1 MSILTNGKSIGH
13 SIKRIV
19 IFRYTQHIRSLIM
32 RCKQLA
38 TTEGSLKMIHL
49 YEMLVWPYWL
59 ALPFMNISAG
69 YVSFKRTVCNLFDVQ
84 LKTNHLLFDGISIN
98 GRKVKEGAAQWR
110 ALDVVYNFESG
121 EGRNSLERS
130 FDWFWLHMRNAQ
142 AVRNRLLVVKRELAK
157 AIEKV
162 ASRKDSDEPIKILS
176 LAAGAAQG
184 VIETV
189 QEYISCGYNIQ
200 VTLIDRDESALAH
213 ARALAKKHGI
223 EKHVT
228 TLIGDVIFFERFL
241 EKDFTPDIIEMCGL
255 LDYLRSSLAIKLIK
269 KIYRFLPKNGSFLT
283 CNAHTNAEAYFLKH
297 VVNWDM
303 LYRSVDEFADLLESS
318 GFSHLKLYTEP
329 HRIHTVAVVSV

>member
-1 MSILTNGKSIGH
+1 M
-13 SIKRIV
+13 
-19 IFRYTQHIRSLIM
+19 Q
-32 RCKQLA
+32 CKQLT
-38 TTEGSLKMIHL
+38 TTECNHKDVCL
-49 YEMLVWPYWL
+49 YESLVWPYWL
-59 ALPFMNISAG
+59 AIPFMNMSAK
-69 YVSFKRTVCNLFDVQ
+69 YVSFKRMICDLLGIQ
-84 LKTNHLLFDGISIN
+84 LNTNHLLFDGVSIN

-121 EGRNSLERS
+121 EGRNILVRS
-130 FDWFWLHMRNAQ
+130 VDWFWLHMRNAQ
-142 AVRNRLLVVKRELAK
+142 AVRNRLIVVKRELAK
-157 AIEKV
+157 AIGKV
-162 ASRKDSDEPIKILS
+162 ALRKNSDEPIKILS

-189 QEYISCGYNIQ
+189 QEYISCEYNIQ

-228 TLIGDVIFFERFL
+228 TLTGDVVFFERFL

-255 LDYLRSSLAIKLIK
+255 LDYLRSSLALKLIK
-269 KIYRFLPKNGSFLT
+269 KIYRFLPKNGLFLT
-283 CNAHTNAEAYFLKH
+283 CHAHTNAEAYFLKH

-303 LYRSVDEFADLLESS
+303 LYRSVDEFADLLENS